1 MQPQQD
7 MQSVAVPQPAAQR
20 SRRGLKITA
29 AVFGIIVLIG
39 VVFGAG
45 ALGSWLVLKNHKPT
59 QLTAPQTPGFDGN
72 TVVSADE
79 ADVENVVKKVAPS
92 VVSILVRKSGGGS
105 AGTGVIISADGYV
118 ITNKHVIDG
127 GREIAIVTVDGTT
140 YSKVSIIGTDPL
152 NDIGFLKI
160 EDAKDLPQAA
170 LGDSSTVRVGQKVV
184 AIGNARGHQNSVTS
198 GIISGKGRPIATRG
212 EAHGDIQVLSDLLQT
227 DTAINHG
234 NSGGP
239 LINMA
244 GQVIG
249 INTAIDANSQNIG
262 FSIPI
267 NAAKGLVRTV
277 KDKGRVERAYAGMRY
292 RMITPEVRVDYKIDQ
307 KQGALVI
314 GDHTAVAPGSPADK
328 AGIKAGDIVTKVNGR
343 TVGEHGGL
351 TSLISEY
358 APGDTIQLVVLRQGK
373 EMTLTLTLQAYTQAQ

>member
-1 MQPQQD
+1 MQPQYSTPTE
-7 MQSVAVPQPAAQR
+7 SVTPPQTPR
-20 SRRGLKITA
+20 PRRGLKITS
-29 AVFGIIVLIG
+29 IVIGVIALIG
-39 VVFGAG
+39 LVFGAG
-45 ALGSWLVLKNHKPT
+45 ALGAWLVLKGHKPT
-59 QLTAPQTPGFDGN
+59 QLAAPQTPGFDGN

-92 VVSILVRKSGGGS
+92 VVSILVRTAGGDS
-105 AGTGVIISADGYV
+105 AGTGVIISGDGYV
-118 ITNKHVIDG
+118 ITNKHVIEG
-127 GREIAIVTVDGTT
+127 GREIAVVTVDGTT

-170 LGDSSTVRVGQKVV
+170 LGDSSTVRVGQKVI

-212 EAHGDIQVLSDLLQT
+212 QSSRDVQVLSDLLQT

-267 NAAKGLVRTV
+267 NATKGLVRTV

-292 RMITPEVRVDYKIDQ
+292 RMITPEVRVDYKLEQ

-314 GDHTAVAPGSPADK
+314 GDDAIAAGSPADK
-328 AGIKAGDIVTKVNGR
+328 AGVRPGDIITKVNGR

-373 EMTLTLTLQAYTQAQ
+373 ETMLTITLQAYTQAQ

>member
-1 MQPQQD
+1 MQPQQTT
-7 MQSVAVPQPAAQR
+7 QPVLQPT
-20 SRRGLKITA
+20 SQPSYRGLKVVA
-29 AVFGIIVLIG
+29 AIVGVVLLIG

-45 ALGSWLVLKNHKPT
+45 ALGAWLVLKGHKPA
-59 QLTAPQTPGFDGN
+59 QFAAPQTPGFDGN

-92 VVSILVRKSGGGS
+92 VVSILVRKVNGGGS
-105 AGTGVIISADGYV
+105 AGTGVIISGDGYV

-127 GREIAIVTVDGTT
+127 GRQIAVVTVDGTT

-170 LGDSSTVRVGQKVV
+170 LGDSSTVRVGQKVI

-212 EAHGDIQVLSDLLQT
+212 EAYGDVQVLSDLLQT

-239 LINMA
+239 LLNMA

-262 FSIPI
+262 FSIPV
-267 NAAKGLVRTV
+267 NATKGLVRTV
-277 KDKGRVERAYAGMRY
+277 KEKGRVERAYAGMRY
-292 RMITPEVRVDYKIDQ
+292 RMITPEVRVEYKLDQ

-314 GDHTAVAPGSPADK
+314 GDNAAVAPGSPADK
-328 AGIKAGDIVTKVNGR
+328 AGVKSGDIITKVNGR

-358 APGDTIQLVVLRQGK
+358 APGDTIQLVALRHGK
-373 EMTLTLTLQAYTQAQ
+373 EMTFTLTLQAYTQAQ

>member
-1 MQPQQD
+1 MQPQQSTQPV
-7 MQSVAVPQPAAQR
+7 MPAQSPQR
-20 SRRGLKITA
+20 SRRGLKIA
-29 AVFGIIVLIG
+29 ASIIGIILLISA
-39 VVFGAG
+39 VFGAG
-45 ALGSWLVLKNHKPT
+45 ALGAWLVLKGHKPT

-92 VVSILVRKSGGGS
+92 VVSILTRTVGGGS
-105 AGTGVIISADGYV
+105 AGTGVIISGDGYV
-118 ITNKHVIDG
+118 ITNKHVIEG
-127 GREIAIVTVDGTT
+127 AREIAVVTVDGTT

-170 LGDSSTVRVGQKVV
+170 LGDSSTVRVGQKVI

-212 EAHGDIQVLSDLLQT
+212 QSSRDVQVLSDLLQT

-239 LINMA
+239 LLNMA

-267 NAAKGLVRTV
+267 NATKGLVRTV

-292 RMITPEVRVDYKIDQ
+292 RMITPEVRVDYKIEQ

-314 GDHTAVAPGSPADK
+314 GDDAVAAGSPADK
-328 AGIKAGDIVTKVNGR
+328 AGVKPGDIITKVNGR

-373 EMTLTLTLQAYTQAQ
+373 ETMLTMTLQAYTQAQ

>member
-1 MQPQQD
+1 M
-7 MQSVAVPQPAAQR
+7 
-20 SRRGLKITA
+20 
-29 AVFGIIVLIG
+29 LI
-39 VVFGAG
+39 
-45 ALGSWLVLKNHKPT
+45 S
-59 QLTAPQTPGFDGN
+59 
-72 TVVSADE
+72 S
-79 ADVENVVKKVAPS
+79 
-92 VVSILVRKSGGGS
+92 
-105 AGTGVIISADGYV
+105 DGYV

-127 GREIAIVTVDGTT
+127 GRQIAVVSADGTT
-140 YSKVSIIGTDPL
+140 YTGVSIIGTDPL

-160 EDAKDLPQAA
+160 ENVQDLPPAT
-170 LGDSSTVRVGQKVV
+170 LGDSSTVRVGQKVI

-212 EAHGDIQVLSDLLQT
+212 QSYDDVQVLSDLLQT

-239 LINMA
+239 LLNVA

-249 INTAIDANSQNIG
+249 INTAIDAESQNIG

-277 KDKGRVERAYAGMRY
+277 KEKGRIERAYAGIQY
-292 RMITPEVRVDYKIDQ
+292 QMITPELRVEYKLDQ
-307 KQGALVI
+307 KQGALVMGGNPTI
-314 GDHTAVAPGSPADK
+314 APGSPAEK
-328 AGIKAGDIVTKVNGR
+328 AGIKQGDIITKVNGK

-358 APGDTIQLVVLRQGK
+358 APGDTIQLVVLRDGK
-373 EMTLTLTLQAYTQAQ
+373 EMTFTMTLQAYAGAQ